1 MINIHELQQRLLKL
15 PNEAYQ
21 QDKKVLEAKEAL
33 EIEKINYD
41 VNYSM
46 ALLKAQKANATEKR
60 AEAIVETKEEK
71 IKLLKASIAFE
82 KANSILT
89 AKNNE
94 FIALRKVSSIEE
106 ALMKIGASGH

>member
-1 MINIHELQQRLLKL
+1 MINIHELQQRLLAL

-21 QDKKVLEAKEAL
+21 QDKKVIETKEAL
-33 EIEKINYD
+33 EMEKINYD

-46 ALLKAQKANATEKR
+46 ALLKAQKSNATEKKC
-60 AEAIVETKEEK
+60 EAMVVTKEEK
-71 IKLLKASIAFE
+71 IKLLKASINFE
-82 KANSILT
+82 KANAILT

-106 ALMKIGASGH
+106 ALMKIGASGN